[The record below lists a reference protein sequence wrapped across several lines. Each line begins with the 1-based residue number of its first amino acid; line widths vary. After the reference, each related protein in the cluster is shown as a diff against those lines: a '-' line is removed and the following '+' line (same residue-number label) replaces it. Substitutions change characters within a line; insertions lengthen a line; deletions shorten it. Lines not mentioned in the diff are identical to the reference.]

1 MREGRPG
8 GPPFAVRSEALVLV
22 AARAARPASA
32 AAAAAVVA
40 ARPVLLRGPRR
51 SVLRPLDQLLR
62 LDETAV
68 LVLRDELEADPAPG
82 LVDLLDDDVDDVAAA
97 HHVLDVRDATGADVR
112 DVEET
117 VGPLLQLDEGAELRR
132 LHDLARVGVA
142 HLGLLRDRLDR
153 GDRGRGLLAVG
164 RVDEDRAVLLDVD
177 LHLVVGLEAADRL
190 AALADDHADLLL
202 VDLDRRD
209 PRRVRRELGAG
220 LRDDVEHLLEDELAR
235 PLRLLERVSHDLLG
249 DAGDLD
255 VHLAQVVLRALDVGE
270 DDVVVALLDEAH
282 RDAGDRRLDRHAG
295 VHQRQRRAADGAHR
309 AGAVRLERLRDDP
322 DRVRELVRR
331 RDDRLERP
339 LRERAVADVTPLRA
353 AHEARLPD
361 RVRREVVVVHV
372 AALFLEGEVVD
383 ALPLLRGAER
393 ERREDLR
400 LAAREQ
406 AGAVRARVD
415 ADLDLDRPDL
425 LRAAPVGAALV
436 DGDLLPDE
444 VLVDRLARLLD
455 VLLRQG
461 VLDRLLALGGRGADR
476 EGKRDLVDDAV
487 EEQLPLRRLERLRV
501 LLRVGERLQLV
512 AELLAHRALDGDAA
526 LLLEQRGERRA
537 DLELADDVVVGR
549 VHRDRRRELG
559 QQLVRRRAGLADPDL
574 LDPLPDRVAVVALEL
589 GLELEVEPLR
599 LAGLAEQILLRL
611 AELDD
616 LGMGDLE
623 RLEDPLLG
631 NLARAG
637 LDHRQPFL
645 RADDDEVEV

>member
-255 VHLAQVVLRALDVGE
+255 VHLERGDPVRRAGDLEVHVAQVVLRALDVGE

-400 LAAREQ
+400 LAAREE
-406 AGAVRARVD
+406 AGAVGTRVD
-415 ADLDLDRPDL
+415 ADLDVDRTDL
-425 LRAAPVGAALV
+425 LRAAPVRPALL
-436 DGDLLPDE
+436 DRDLLADE
-444 VLVDRLARLLD
+444 VLVDRLGRALHE
-455 VLLRQG
+455 LLRQR
-461 VLDRLLALGGRGADR
+461 VLHDRLVGAL
-476 EGKRDLVDDAV
+476 
-487 EEQLPLRRLERLRV
+487 P
-501 LLRVGERLQLV
+501 
-512 AELLAHRALDGDAA
+512 
-526 LLLEQRGERRA
+526 
-537 DLELADDVVVGR
+537 
-549 VHRDRRRELG
+549 
-559 QQLVRRRAGLADPDL
+559 VRRGH
-574 LDPLPDRVAVVALEL
+574 
-589 GLELEVEPLR
+589 
-599 LAGLAEQILLRL
+599 
-611 AELDD
+611 
-616 LGMGDLE
+616 
-623 RLEDPLLG
+623 
-631 NLARAG
+631 
-637 LDHRQPFL
+637 HR
-645 RADDDEVEV
+645 